1 MLFNIEL
8 KPKTEKEKVKD
19 EQEEALDKLKQFVNN
34 DDIAISLVGSAGSG
48 KTTLTGKFINW
59 LDSKNIDYTVAA
71 PTHKAKLVI
80 QSISKHEAKTLH
92 QLLALSPNIEILE
105 LDYRDLLFEIK
116 KSDKPVGIPYKG
128 IVIVDEASM
137 IHDDLFDLLID
148 KIKER
153 HSKVIFVGDEKQLK
167 PVKAED
173 LSKVFTLPNK
183 ITLTKIY
190 RQKENS
196 PVLDILSKL
205 RDHPLY
211 SFSNSIGKEDSLF
224 VYNNSKEF
232 FKDITPILKET
243 VESGDI
249 LNSKILAY
257 TNARVNSYNEVV
269 RKIIFGDDSLNEFN
283 EKEILTGKDNFD
295 FDGFKFWNSMDYII
309 KNKPVLSIENIP
321 YCPFQVK
328 GYHLML
334 YDSVYKEDFPLF
346 MLSRDNS
353 NTTLNFISIL
363 IEQTRLDAI
372 NSFGKKRRE
381 AWQKYYRIINSFA
394 TSFDLF
400 YNNRVIKKRTFN
412 YGYASTVHCS
422 QGSSYNSIIIDM
434 GNIFKVKTELEL
446 RQLQYVALSRTRGNA
461 YIFI

>member
-1 MLFNIEL
+1 M
-8 KPKTEKEKVKD
+8 
-19 EQEEALDKLKQFVNN
+19 
-34 DDIAISLVGSAGSG
+34 
-48 KTTLTGKFINW
+48 
-59 LDSKNIDYTVAA
+59 
-71 PTHKAKLVI
+71 
-80 QSISKHEAKTLH
+80 
-92 QLLALSPNIEILE
+92 
-105 LDYRDLLFEIK
+105 
-116 KSDKPVGIPYKG
+116 
-128 IVIVDEASM
+128 
-137 IHDDLFDLLID
+137 
-148 KIKER
+148 
-153 HSKVIFVGDEKQLK
+153 DEKQLK
-167 PVKAED
+167 PVKSED

-190 RQKENS
+190 RQKEDS
-196 PVLDILSKL
+196 PILDILSNL

-211 SFSNSIGKEDSLF
+211 SFSSIIGKEDSLF
-224 VYNNSKEF
+224 VYNNSREF

-243 VESGDI
+243 VESGNI

-257 TNARVNSYNEVV
+257 TNARVNSYNEVT
-269 RKIIFGDDSLNEFN
+269 RKIIFGNDSLNEFN
-283 EKEILTGKDNFD
+283 EKEILTGKDNFE

-309 KNKPVLSIENIP
+309 KNKPVLCTENIP
-321 YCPFQVK
+321 YCPFEVR

-334 YDSVYKEDFPLF
+334 YDSVYKEDFPIF
-346 MLSRDNS
+346 VLSRDNS

-363 IEQTRLDAI
+363 IEQTRLEAI
-372 NSFGKKRRE
+372 NSFGKKRKE